1 MMRTKDFN
9 VVLGVH
15 DAASVEDI
23 TRAFRRLARKY
34 HPDVS
39 DDPDGERKFKEI
51 AEAYR
56 TLKFAALRSSP
67 DQPLWRSRQFID
79 ASERGYDAWL
89 TWLQFVYWWSGWG
102 AWWSPDILRQER
114 R

>member
-1 MMRTKDFN
+1 MTLQAWRTLRGRFGGS
-9 VVLGVH
+9 LGN
-15 DAASVEDI
+15 I
-23 TRAFRRLARKY
+23 T
-34 HPDVS
+34 PDVS

-79 ASERGYDAWL
+79 ASERVYDAWL